1 MLSYQHAYHAG
12 NLADVHKHAVL
23 ALVLAYMGKKPK
35 PISYM
40 ETHAGR
46 GLYDLRSKEAL
57 KTGEA
62 ETGVAAMLAHFPSDH
77 PYRRVVERVRAEHGP
92 DSYPG
97 SPLFA
102 ADLAA
107 DIERSGDRLQLAEL
121 HPKEHEAL
129 VEAMPRSGVHIYRE
143 DGFPWAARLC
153 PPTPRRGLMMIDP
166 SYELAHDYT
175 GIAGFMEGLHGLW
188 PVGVIILWYPILE
201 SGEHEDMVSE
211 IMATG
216 YKDTLC
222 HEVLFDKAA
231 SHHRLKGSGMIVIN
245 APYTLGDELAELDR
259 IFKKANA

>member
-23 ALVLAYMGKKPK
+23 ALVLAYMAQKTK
-35 PISYM
+35 PISYL

-46 GLYDLRSKEAL
+46 GLYDLSSKEAL

-62 ETGVAAMLAHFPSDH
+62 TSGVGAILNQFAPEH

-92 DSYPG
+92 DAYPG

-102 ADLAA
+102 ADMAQ
-107 DIERSGDRLQLAEL
+107 DIDRTGDRLQLAEL

-129 VEAMPRSGVHIYRE
+129 VDVMPRSGVHIYKE

-175 GIAGFMEGLHGLW
+175 GIAGFIDGLHGLW
-188 PVGVIILWYPILE
+188 PVGVIMLWYPILD
-201 SGEHEDMVSE
+201 SGEHEEMADA
-211 IMATG
+211 IMAAR
-216 YKDTLC
+216 YKDALF
-222 HEVLFDKAA
+222 HEVIFKKAA
-231 SHHRLKGSGMIVIN
+231 MHHRLKGSGMIVIN
-245 APYTLGDELAELDR
+245 APYTLGQQLAELDR
-259 IFKKANA
+259 IFRNNS

>member
-23 ALVLAYMGKKPK
+23 ALVLAYMARKPK
-35 PISYM
+35 PISYL

-46 GLYDLRSKEAL
+46 GLYDLSSKEAL

-62 ETGVAAMLAHFPSDH
+62 ASGVAAILDRFAVDH
-77 PYRRVVERVRAEHGP
+77 PYRRVVERVRAQLGP
-92 DSYPG
+92 NAYPG

-102 ADLAA
+102 VDLAQ
-107 DIERSGDRLQLAEL
+107 DVDRSGDRIQLAEL

-129 VEAMPRSGVHIYRE
+129 VEAMPRSGVHIYKE

-175 GIAGFMEGLHGLW
+175 GIAGFIEGLHGLW
-188 PVGVIILWYPILE
+188 PVGVILLWYPILD
-201 SGEHEDMVSE
+201 SGEHEE
-211 IMATG
+211 MAAAILAAG

-222 HEVLFDKAA
+222 HEVLFKKAA
-231 SHHRLKGSGMIVIN
+231 GHHRLKGSGMIVIN
-245 APYTLGDELAELDR
+245 APYTLSEELAELDR
-259 IFKKANA
+259 IFRNNS

>member
-23 ALVLAYMGKKPK
+23 ALVLAYMAQKSK
-35 PISYM
+35 PISYL

-46 GLYDLRSKEAL
+46 GLYDLSSKEAL

-62 ETGVAAMLAHFPSDH
+62 ASGVGAILNQFAPEH

-92 DSYPG
+92 DAYPG

-102 ADLAA
+102 ADMAQ
-107 DIERSGDRLQLAEL
+107 DIDRTGDRLQLAEL

-129 VEAMPRSGVHIYRE
+129 VDVMPRSGVHIYKE

-175 GIAGFMEGLHGLW
+175 GIAGFIEGLHGLW
-188 PVGVIILWYPILE
+188 PVGVIMLWYPILD
-201 SGEHEDMVSE
+201 SGEHEEMVDA
-211 IMATG
+211 IMATR

-222 HEVLFDKAA
+222 HEVMFKKAA
-231 SHHRLKGSGMIVIN
+231 RHHRLKGSGMIVIN
-245 APYTLGDELAELDR
+245 APYTLGQQLAELDG
-259 IFKKANA
+259 IFHNNS

>member
-23 ALVLAYMGKKPK
+23 ALVLAYMARKPK
-35 PISYM
+35 PISYL

-46 GLYDLRSKEAL
+46 GLYDLSSKEAL

-62 ETGVAAMLAHFPSDH
+62 ASGVSAVLGQFAPDH

-92 DSYPG
+92 NAYPG

-102 ADLAA
+102 ADMAQ
-107 DIERSGDRLQLAEL
+107 DVDRTGDRLQLAEL
-121 HPKEHEAL
+121 HPQEHEAL
-129 VEAMPRSGVHIYRE
+129 LEVMPRSGVHIYKE

-175 GIAGFMEGLHGLW
+175 GIAGFIDGLHRLW
-188 PVGVIILWYPILE
+188 PVGVVMLWYPVLA
-201 SGEHEDMVSE
+201 SADHAQMADA
-211 IMATG
+211 IMAAR
-216 YKDTLC
+216 YKDTLR
-222 HEVLFDKAA
+222 HEVLFSKAA

-245 APYTLGDELAELDR
+245 APYTLRDELTELDR
-259 IFKKANA
+259 IFRKAG